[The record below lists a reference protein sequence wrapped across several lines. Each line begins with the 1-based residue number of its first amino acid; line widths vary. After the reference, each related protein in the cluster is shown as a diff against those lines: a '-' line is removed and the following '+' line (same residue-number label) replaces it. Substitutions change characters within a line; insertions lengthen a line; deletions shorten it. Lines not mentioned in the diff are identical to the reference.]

1 MKLKIRLFY
10 TILVFCS
17 VAGLISTMILP
28 GQERNI
34 RFLLVVCDGIM
45 LGLALLALWRNRNYY
60 GVWAF
65 VIFIL
70 GSTTTYLYTSD
81 RFAILEHLNGM
92 RDSLF
97 FFGSLVVVYD
107 IYHSEYQADFI
118 HWFSRFLLFFAVAQL
133 PVAIVQFIRFGAGD
147 GVGGTYGTA
156 GGSGYLSQLLF
167 LICFY
172 LAVRYASLED
182 GSHFSLKRLP
192 WILVLLIPCAI
203 NETKISFVLLA
214 AFIALIA
221 GSRRRI
227 IRLLPMLLL
236 GAVLVYMLNYVY
248 VRTEEEQEDIF
259 DPQYIEQY
267 LLTNTAEAGA
277 DLPRF
282 QRLVIMFR
290 MMGNDTGSLLFGMG
304 YGVVGGGNIL
314 GVSRLG
320 RALYYLMQGSRILLF
335 RTWIQGGLLNVLTM
349 LFAVFGWV
357 RVRTYQYPTLRKFY
371 WFLIFALLVSWSY
384 DEGLLDRVFAPVVA
398 YFMMW
403 ITDGGKSEEDAEHAG
418 QDAHEEEQ
426 ADAA

>member
-1 MKLKIRLFY
+1 
-10 TILVFCS
+10 
-17 VAGLISTMILP
+17 
-28 GQERNI
+28 
-34 RFLLVVCDGIM
+34 
-45 LGLALLALWRNRNYY
+45 
-60 GVWAF
+60 
-65 VIFIL
+65 
-70 GSTTTYLYTSD
+70 
-81 RFAILEHLNGM
+81 
-92 RDSLF
+92 
-97 FFGSLVVVYD
+97 
-107 IYHSEYQADFI
+107 
-118 HWFSRFLLFFAVAQL
+118 
-133 PVAIVQFIRFGAGD
+133 
-147 GVGGTYGTA
+147 
-156 GGSGYLSQLLF
+156 
-167 LICFY
+167 
-172 LAVRYASLED
+172 
-182 GSHFSLKRLP
+182 
-192 WILVLLIPCAI
+192 
-203 NETKISFVLLA
+203 
-214 AFIALIA
+214 
-221 GSRRRI
+221 
-227 IRLLPMLLL
+227 MLLL